1 MKQSGAWL
9 VRLAL
14 ERLGVRR
21 VLGIPGVHLTELYDE
36 LASSSIEAVLVTH
49 EGGAAFMADGFS
61 RASEELGVIA
71 VVPGAGLTHAMS
83 GIGEAFLAGIPLL
96 VLAGGVRRDSGRRY
110 QLHQIDQQS
119 LLAPLTKAS
128 FLVTEHRQVMPMI
141 FAAARLAQ
149 SGEPGP
155 VMVELPAEIL
165 LFQGDAETL
174 PFPDGLPA
182 PPLPT
187 DSALQAAA
195 ALLAAAKRPGLFV
208 GWGGRGAR
216 AELVALAER
225 LVAPLATTLQGL
237 SVFPADHP
245 LHVGMGFGAAAVPA
259 ARRAFAG
266 CDVLF
271 AIGTR
276 FAEIGT
282 GSYSFDVPSS
292 LIHLDIE
299 PRVFHANYPAKV
311 CLPGDARTILTRL
324 LPLLEQKEPR
334 PALLAQIARD
344 KQGYRAAWQKRKPGH
359 GIDPLRL
366 FDALRAQM
374 PRLSHL
380 VADDGNHTFLCAE
393 LFPVLEAAGFLS
405 PTDFNAMGYAVPAA
419 IGVKMAHPKRRVA
432 VVAGDGAFRMTCM
445 ELVTAVSLGLG
456 LVILVFNDGEL
467 AQIAQGQNIPY
478 NRKTCVVLPAVDCA
492 GVAQAVGASF
502 CKPASNQEIET
513 CLASAFALADE
524 GRCVIVDVAIDYS
537 RPSCFTRGIVRANL
551 RRFPLREK
559 FRFVGRA
566 LLRRLSPFWR
576 K

>member
-1 MKQSGAWL
+1 VKQSGARL

-21 VLGIPGVHLTELYDE
+21 VLGIPGVHTTELYDE
-36 LASSSIEAVLVTH
+36 LASSAVEAVLVTH

-61 RASEELGVIA
+61 RASEELGVLA

-83 GIGEAFLAGIPLL
+83 GIGEAFLAGIPML

-110 QLHQIDQQS
+110 QLHQVDQQR
-119 LLAPLTKAS
+119 LLAPLTKAT
-128 FLVTEHRQVMPMI
+128 FLATEHRQIMPMI

-155 VMVELPAEIL
+155 VLVELPAEVL
-165 LFQGDAETL
+165 LFQGEVDKL
-174 PFPDGLPA
+174 PYPEGAVD
-182 PPLPT
+182 PPLPEEGP
-187 DSALQAAA
+187 LQAAA
-195 ALLAAAKRPGLFV
+195 ALLATARKPVLFA
-208 GWGGRGAR
+208 GWGARGAR
-216 AELVALAER
+216 AELVTLAER
-225 LVAPLATTLQGL
+225 LVSPVATTLQGL

-245 LHVGMGFGAAAVPA
+245 LHVGMGFGDAAVPA
-259 ARRAFAG
+259 ARHAFVG
-266 CDVLF
+266 CDVFF

-292 LIHLDIE
+292 LIHLDIQPE
-299 PRVFHANYPAKV
+299 VFHANYPAEV
-311 CLPGDARTILTRL
+311 CLAGDARTILTRL
-324 LPLLEQKEPR
+324 LPLLEQKAPR
-334 PALLAQIARD
+334 PALLAQIRRD
-344 KQGYRAAWQKRKPGH
+344 KDRYRKAWQGKKPGRAIH
-359 GIDPLRL
+359 PLL
-366 FDALRAQM
+366 FFDALRAHL
-374 PRLSHL
+374 PHPSHL

-393 LFPVLEAAGFLS
+393 LYPVLETAGFLS

-419 IGVKMAHPKRRVA
+419 IGVKMAHPQRRVA
-432 VVAGDGAFRMTCM
+432 VVVGDGAFRMTCM
-445 ELVTAVSLGLG
+445 EIATAVSLRLG
-456 LVILVFNDGEL
+456 LVFLVFNDGEL

-478 NRKTCVVLPAVDCA
+478 NRKTCVVLPPIDCA

-502 CKPASNQEIET
+502 IGLSSNQEIGS
-513 CLASAFALADE
+513 CLDRAFALADE

-559 FRFVGRA
+559 FRFVQRA